1 MPVLRDALDSSPN
14 IKQLWEAAIFY
25 EETTGPED
33 YVKAILDL
41 CERASAPPSA
51 PPPPVE
57 GEAVKPVALH
67 LPEKDREEFSLRA
80 IELADLYGSVEQV
93 AAAQR
98 RHAAHFLL
106 PASVSTESRKRHA
119 EAAAADV
126 TSRSAK
132 VPRHEYP
139 VAANAHAGYY
149 GHHAA
154 AAVNPAAAAA
164 YQQGYGQYA
173 GYGQYPAAAYGQQA
187 YPGYGGYGY

>member
-1 MPVLRDALDSSPN
+1 MATSAN

-25 EETTGPED
+25 EEATAPSD
-33 YVKAILDL
+33 FVKVILDL
-41 CERASAPPSA
+41 CDRASAPPSA

-57 GEAVKPVALH
+57 GEASKPVALH

-80 IELADLYGSVEQV
+80 IELADLYGSLEQI

-98 RHAAHFLL
+98 RHAANFLL
-106 PASVSTESRKRHA
+106 PASVSSESRKRHA

-126 TSRSAK
+126 TARSAK
-132 VPRHEYP
+132 MPRHSEYP
-139 VAANAHAGYY
+139 AATPAAHAGYY
-149 GHHAA
+149 GHQ

-187 YPGYGGYGY
+187 YAGYGGYGY